1 MMSIY
6 ERQINVNQLSIDSLS
21 LRRGVEGEFLYH
33 NDRCINARKKH
44 IAGYD
49 VYMNSK
55 LLASMA
61 RRARKNSVGVKGS
74 HYKIIDTTSGKV
86 LYTLHESQVSKKVRN
101 LASRGVRVVVKMI

>member
-6 ERQINVNQLSIDSLS
+6 ERQANVNQLSIDSLP
-21 LRRGVEGEFLYH
+21 LRRSVAREFLYH
-33 NDRCINARKKH
+33 NEKGINSSKKH

-49 VYMNSK
+49 VYINSK

-61 RRARKNSVGVKGS
+61 RRARKNSIGVKGS
-74 HYKIIDTTSGKV
+74 HYEIIDATSGKV

>member
-6 ERQINVNQLSIDSLS
+6 ERQINVNQLSIDSLP
-21 LRRGVEGEFLYH
+21 LRRSVAREFLYH
-33 NDRCINARKKH
+33 NERGINASKKH

-74 HYKIIDTTSGKV
+74 HYKIIDATNGKV
-86 LYTLHESQVSKKVRN
+86 LYTLHESQVAKKVSN

>member
-1 MMSIY
+1 MTSIY
-6 ERQINVNQLSIDSLS
+6 ERQVNVNQLSIDSLP
-21 LRRGVEGEFLYH
+21 LRRRVVREFLYH
-33 NDRCINARKKH
+33 NGKGINARKKH

-61 RRARKNSVGVKGS
+61 RRARKNSIGVKGS
-74 HYKIIDTTSGKV
+74 HYEIIDTTSGKV
-86 LYTLHESQVSKKVRN
+86 LYTLHESQVTKKVRN

>member
-6 ERQINVNQLSIDSLS
+6 ERQVSVNQLSIDSLP
-21 LRRGVEGEFLYH
+21 LRRSVVREFLYH
-33 NDRCINARKKH
+33 NENGINSSKKH
-44 IAGYD
+44 IAGHD

-61 RRARKNSVGVKGS
+61 RRARKNSIGIKGS
-74 HYKIIDTTSGKV
+74 RYEIIDATSGKV
-86 LYTLHESQVSKKVRN
+86 LYTLHESQVAKKVRN

>member
-6 ERQINVNQLSIDSLS
+6 ERQANVNQLSIDSLP
-21 LRRGVEGEFLYH
+21 LRRSVASEFLYH
-33 NDRCINARKKH
+33 NEKGINSSKKH

-61 RRARKNSVGVKGS
+61 RRARKNSIGVKGA
-74 HYKIIDTTSGKV
+74 HYEIIDATSGKV
-86 LYTLHESQVSKKVRN
+86 LYTLHESQVSKKVTN
-101 LASRGVRVVVKMI
+101 LARRGVRVVVRIS

>member
-21 LRRGVEGEFLYH
+21 LRCSVASEFLYH
-33 NDRCINARKKH
+33 NERGINASKKH

-55 LLASMA
+55 LLASMS

-74 HYKIIDTTSGKV
+74 HYKIIDATSGKV
-86 LYTLHESQVSKKVRN
+86 LYTLHASQVTKKVAN
-101 LASRGVRVVVKMI
+101 LAKRDVRVVIKIV

>member
-33 NDRCINARKKH
+33 NDRGINARKKH

-61 RRARKNSVGVKGS
+61 RRARKNSIGVKSS
-74 HYKIIDTTSGKV
+74 HYEIIDATNGKV
-86 LYTLHESQVSKKVRN
+86 LYTLHASQVAKKVAN
-101 LASRGVRVVVKMI
+101 LAKRGVRVVVKIV